1 MNGKHCDGAHSAE
14 QASGYFATADELAV
28 KVRAALRVPE
38 STRLARQ
45 LEATDVILKAQ
56 ELGPSYMMNIMD
68 KPGFLGEVQFVE
80 LQMGPTPWWNT
91 RLYLVAALAHEFG
104 RTRDFV
110 FQGFS
115 TFRPDFWMTL
125 RFLPAIG
132 STRLGGTGRDNT
144 PSLSTTNGVSV
155 SGSSLEMPTMSTSQ
169 TITETRG
176 DMSITNTENREVR
189 PTHPGEML
197 REDFLPDYG
206 LTVSGL
212 ADALGVSRQT
222 VNELLRERRAL
233 SPKMA
238 LRLSRL
244 FGNSPEF
251 WLNAQRAVDLW
262 DAAQAIGTDV
272 ERIQPLIVA

>member
-1 MNGKHCDGAHSAE
+1 
-14 QASGYFATADELAV
+14 
-28 KVRAALRVPE
+28 
-38 STRLARQ
+38 
-45 LEATDVILKAQ
+45 
-56 ELGPSYMMNIMD
+56 
-68 KPGFLGEVQFVE
+68 
-80 LQMGPTPWWNT
+80 
-91 RLYLVAALAHEFG
+91 
-104 RTRDFV
+104 
-110 FQGFS
+110 
-115 TFRPDFWMTL
+115 
-125 RFLPAIG
+125 
-132 STRLGGTGRDNT
+132 
-144 PSLSTTNGVSV
+144 
-155 SGSSLEMPTMSTSQ
+155 
-169 TITETRG
+169 
-176 DMSITNTENREVR
+176 MSIPNTGNREVR

-262 DAAQAIGTDV
+262 EAAQIIGSDV
-272 ERIQPLIVA
+272 ERIKPLIVA